1 LTVETPEAHERD
13 AGLAIRL
20 PTRLILADE
29 TYEVIKAL
37 IMNHQLRPGERVN
50 IDALA
55 RDLRVSP
62 TPVREALARLESDG
76 LVVKEPLR
84 GSRTTALLNR
94 REFDDLYEM
103 RFLLE
108 PWAARRAADAITP
121 AGRERIGAEI
131 AVGVPI
137 LAGSDYATYKSMF
150 EHDAR
155 FHELIFELAGNQL
168 LQSVWN
174 RAHCHLHLFRLYY
187 AAGLGSLALQEH
199 QEVSE
204 ALMAGDA
211 DRAESAMRRHL
222 SASRNRLLPAISAQD
237 SGSPPPAPETARQER
252 QGP

>member
-1 LTVETPEAHERD
+1 MTVDTPEAHEPD
-13 AGLAIRL
+13 AGLAIRM
-20 PTRLILADE
+20 PTRLILGDE

-84 GSRTTALLNR
+84 GSRTTTLLNR
-94 REFDDLYEM
+94 QEFDDLYEM
-103 RFLLE
+103 RLLVE
-108 PWAARRAADAITP
+108 PWAARRAAESITP
-121 AGRERIGAEI
+121 EGRERIAAEI
-131 AVGVPI
+131 EIGVPI
-137 LAGSDYATYKSMF
+137 LAGSDYDTYKTVF

-168 LQSVWN
+168 LRSTWN
-174 RAHCHLHLFRLYY
+174 RTHCHLHLFRLYY

-199 QEVSE
+199 QEVSQ
-204 ALMAGDA
+204 AVMAGDA
-211 DRAESAMRRHL
+211 DGAEDAMRRHL
-222 SASRNRLLPAISAQD
+222 NASRNRLLPAIA
-237 SGSPPPAPETARQER
+237 ER
-252 QGP
+252 G

>member
-1 LTVETPEAHERD
+1 MPEGDDRD
-13 AGLAIRL
+13 AGLTVRM

-29 TYEVIKAL
+29 TYEAIKAL

-94 REFDDLYEM
+94 REFDELYEM
-103 RFLLE
+103 RLLLE
-108 PWAARRAADAITP
+108 PWVARRAAEGITP
-121 AGRERIGAEI
+121 EGRERIAAEI
-131 AVGVPI
+131 EVGVPI
-137 LAGSDYATYKSMF
+137 LAGSDYGTYKTVF

-168 LQSVWN
+168 LRSVWN
-174 RAHCHLHLFRLYY
+174 RTHCHLHLFRLYY

-199 QEVSE
+199 QAVGE
-204 ALMAGDA
+204 ALIAGDA
-211 DRAESAMRRHL
+211 DRAEDAMCRHL
-222 SASRNRLLPAISAQD
+222 NASRNRLLPAISAAD
-237 SGSPPPAPETARQER
+237 
-252 QGP
+252 

>member
-1 LTVETPEAHERD
+1 METPEGDDRD
-13 AGLAIRL
+13 AGLAIRM
-20 PTRLILADE
+20 PIRLILADE

-84 GSRTTALLNR
+84 GSRTTPLLNR

-103 RFLLE
+103 RLLLE
-108 PWAARRAADAITP
+108 PWTARRAAESITSE
-121 AGRERIGAEI
+121 GRERIAAEI
-131 AVGVPI
+131 EVGVPI
-137 LAGSDYATYKSMF
+137 LAGSDYATYKSVF

-155 FHELIFELAGNQL
+155 FHDLIFELAGNQL
-168 LQSVWN
+168 LRSVWN
-174 RAHCHLHLFRLYY
+174 RTHCHLHLFRLYY

-204 ALMAGDA
+204 ALMAGDG
-211 DRAESAMRRHL
+211 DRAEMAMCRHL
-222 SASRNRLLPAISAQD
+222 DASRDRLLPAIF
-237 SGSPPPAPETARQER
+237 TAD
-252 QGP
+252 